1 MFRNFIFF
9 LYLIYSNKL
18 MGYKKGEKITDE
30 ATLERLKNAR
40 LKALEVRKQK
50 AEEKKNVKIASDLQN
65 QKKVLDAKQVIKNH
79 QKPEKDEIEIQP
91 EVKKEIVKNKKVQ
104 NKKPKVI
111 IEEVHETDSSS
122 TESEPEII
130 VKKKRISKK
139 RNNKDIEHVPQ
150 QTNPHYDKAY
160 RSLFPEL

>member
-1 MFRNFIFF
+1 M
-9 LYLIYSNKL
+9 
-18 MGYKKGEKITDE
+18 
-30 ATLERLKNAR
+30 
-40 LKALEVRKQK
+40 KALEVRKQK

-65 QKKVLDAKQVIKNH
+65 QKKVLDAKEVIKNH
-79 QKPEKDEIEIQP
+79 QKPEKDKVEVEHL

-122 TESEPEII
+122 SESEPEII